1 MGRRSKAE
9 LHMAR
14 FPRLREIR
22 ERRLGWEVIDI
33 VAKLPGNRPS
43 IASIYRLEAG
53 RSVRVAN
60 ARRIFDVLNE
70 ALNNSLNAENEIVL
84 EPISET
90 PESAEE

>member
-22 ERRLGWEVIDI
+22 ERRLGWEVIDL

-60 ARRIFDVLNE
+60 ARRIFDVLND

-84 EPISET
+84 EPISDNSDRVED
-90 PESAEE
+90 

>member
-22 ERRLGWEVIDI
+22 ERRLGWEVIDL

-60 ARRIFDVLNE
+60 ARRIFDVLND
-70 ALNNSLNAENEIVL
+70 ALNNSLDVENEIVL
-84 EPISET
+84 EPISNG
-90 PESAEE
+90 SDQADD

>member
-1 MGRRSKAE
+1 
-9 LHMAR
+9 MAR

-22 ERRLGWEVIDI
+22 ERRLGWEVIDL

-60 ARRIFDVLNE
+60 ARRIFDVLND
-70 ALNNSLNAENEIVL
+70 ALNNSLDVENEIVL
-84 EPISET
+84 EPISNG
-90 PESAEE
+90 SDQADD

>member
-1 MGRRSKAE
+1 
-9 LHMAR
+9 MAR

-22 ERRLGWEVIDI
+22 ERRLGWEVIDL

-60 ARRIFDVLNE
+60 ARRIFDVLND

-84 EPISET
+84 EPISDNSDRVED
-90 PESAEE
+90 